1 MLRALHHQEEDEYLR
16 LHKTLNTAV
25 EAALKRV
32 RTKLQNMQ
40 KQAAEGERA
49 VATKKRADLIVSA
62 LHCIE
67 AGATSVQVWALLFC
81 FGEVPHLDGQVQ
93 S

>member
-1 MLRALHHQEEDEYLR
+1 MHHQEEVECLR

-49 VATKKRADLIVSA
+49 EATKKRADLIVSA

-67 AGATSVQVWALLFC
+67 TGATSVQVWAPLFFFC
-81 FGEVPHLDGQVQ
+81 AVLILQG
-93 S
+93 